1 MKTDRHIT
9 APGRLVTAIELGSD
23 WVKLV
28 QVDRRGRSPA
38 ISRIVA
44 RKLDDGDI
52 ASGGLARAVKAL
64 NCGAGDVIACVPR
77 HAVTVRTF
85 ELPSSDPREVGDM
98 IDLQIAKQTPYS
110 RDEIV
115 FDYRL
120 SEGVREG
127 YTRVMLVIAPS
138 AAMRQR
144 CRVLEDVGLNV
155 RLVTVSTD
163 GLVGAIQHKMDSGAI
178 GLGGDIAVLD
188 VDASASE
195 ILVLQNGMVLFSRGL
210 AVGAKD
216 VSDDPIAGSER
227 LIQET
232 ARALETFRHESST
245 GGRLDRLLLSGA
257 LRDLDGLTDRLR
269 AILGLPV
276 ERFDVTTETTV
287 AGGFAPGEAR
297 GRDVALTAVAG
308 AALAPDRLD
317 IDLTPESILARR
329 AVSRRA
335 AEMTVTAILIVAG
348 VVLVSLA
355 VESRLF
361 AQQHYLERLNA
372 LVKSTTT
379 AADEIDS
386 MKHKVALV
394 TGRARSGMVP
404 VAVLAE
410 LPALVSPDVSLT
422 SLELVNGRL
431 TLRGVTLGGS
441 EVSSRL
447 VSTME
452 SSPLF
457 REVKRPRTLSAK
469 DRTEFEIVCETGKKH
484 P

>member
-9 APGRLVTAIELGSD
+9 ALGRFVTAIELGSD

-28 QVDRRGRSPA
+28 QADRRGRSPT

-44 RKLDDGDI
+44 RKLDDGEI
-52 ASGGLARAVKAL
+52 ASGGLARAIKGL
-64 NCGAGDVIACVPR
+64 NHGAGDVIACVPR
-77 HAVTVRTF
+77 QAVTVRTF
-85 ELPSSDPREVGDM
+85 ELPSADPREVGDM

-120 SEGVREG
+120 SDGAREG

-138 AAMRQR
+138 AVMRQR
-144 CRVLEDVGLNV
+144 CRVLEDLGLNV

-163 GLVGAIQHKMDSGAI
+163 GLVGAIQHKMDAGAI

-216 VSDDPIAGSER
+216 VAEDPVTGSER

-232 ARALETFRHESST
+232 ARALETFRHESSS
-245 GGRLDRLLLSGA
+245 GGRLDRLLVSGA

-276 ERFDVTTETTV
+276 ERFDITAEAPL
-287 AGGFAPGEAR
+287 AGGSASDAAR
-297 GRDVALTAVAG
+297 GRGVALTAVAG
-308 AALAPDRLD
+308 VALAPDRLE
-317 IDLTPESILARR
+317 IDLTPESILSRRAVARR
-329 AVSRRA
+329 AA
-335 AEMTVTAILIVAG
+335 QMTVTAVLIVAG
-348 VVLVSLA
+348 LVLVSLS

-361 AQQHYLERLNA
+361 ARQHYLERLNA
-372 LVKSTTT
+372 LVRSTTT

-410 LPALVSPDVSLT
+410 LHSLIGPDVSLT
-422 SLELVNGRL
+422 SLELENGRL
-431 TLRGVTLGGS
+431 ILRGVTLGGS

-447 VSTME
+447 VNTME

-457 REVKRPRTLSAK
+457 HEVKRTRSSSTK
-469 DRTEFEIVCETGKKH
+469 DRTEFEITCDTGKKH

>member
-1 MKTDRHIT
+1 M
-9 APGRLVTAIELGSD
+9 VTAIELGSD

-28 QVDRRGRSPA
+28 QVDRRGRSPVIA
-38 ISRIVA
+38 RVMA
-44 RKLDDGDI
+44 RKLDEGEV

-77 HAVTVRTF
+77 QAVTVRTF
-85 ELPSSDPREVGDM
+85 ELPSADPHEIGDM

-120 SEGVREG
+120 SEGAREG

-138 AAMRQR
+138 AVMRQR
-144 CRVLEDVGLNV
+144 CRVLEDLGLNV

-163 GLVGAIQHKMDSGAI
+163 GIVGAVQHRMDAGAI

-216 VSDDPIAGSER
+216 VAEDPVTGSER

-232 ARALETFRHESST
+232 ARALETFRHESPS
-245 GGRLDRLLLSGA
+245 GRLDRLLLSGA

-276 ERFDVTTETTV
+276 ERFDVTAEAPS
-287 AGGFAPGEAR
+287 AGASALEDAR

-335 AEMTVTAILIVAG
+335 AAMTVTAVLIAAVIVLASLIV
-348 VVLVSLA
+348 
-355 VESRLF
+355 ESTLF
-361 AQQHYLERLNA
+361 ARQHYLARLNA

-379 AADEIDS
+379 AADEIES

-394 TGRARSGMVP
+394 TSRARGGMLP
-404 VAVLAE
+404 VAVVAE
-410 LPALVSPDVSLT
+410 LHALIGPDISLT
-422 SLELVNGRL
+422 SLELEEGRL
-431 TLRGVTLGGS
+431 TLRGVSLGGP

-447 VSTME
+447 VSTMAA
-452 SSPLF
+452 SPLF
-457 REVKRPRTLSAK
+457 REVKRPRTLSVK
-469 DRTEFEIVCETGKKH
+469 DRTEFEIVCETGMKH

>member
-28 QVDRRGRSPA
+28 QAERHGRA
-38 ISRIVA
+38 TTISRIVA
-44 RKLDDGDI
+44 RKLDDSEI
-52 ASGGLARAVKAL
+52 AGGGLARAVKAL
-64 NCGAGDVIACVPR
+64 NCAAGDVIACVPR
-77 HAVTVRTF
+77 QAVTVRTF
-85 ELPSSDPREVGDM
+85 ELPSADPREVGDM

-120 SEGVREG
+120 SEGAREG

-138 AAMRQR
+138 PVMRQR
-144 CRVLEDVGLNV
+144 CRVLEDLGLNV

-163 GLVGAIQHKMDSGAI
+163 GLVGAIQHKMDAGAI

-195 ILVLQNGMVLFSRGL
+195 VLVLQNGMVLFSRGL

-216 VSDDPIAGSER
+216 VAEDPVTGSER

-232 ARALETFRHESST
+232 ARALETFRHESSS

-257 LRDLDGLTDRLR
+257 LRDLDGLSDRLR
-269 AILGLPV
+269 AIVGLPV
-276 ERFDVTTETTV
+276 ERFDITTDAPS
-287 AGGFAPGEAR
+287 AGGSTSEEAR
-297 GRDVALTAVAG
+297 GRGVALTAVAG

-335 AEMTVTAILIVAG
+335 AAMTVTAVFFVAG
-348 VVLVSLA
+348 LVLVSLW

-361 AQQHYLERLNA
+361 ARQHYLELLKAR
-372 LVKSTTT
+372 VKLTTT
-379 AADEIDS
+379 SADEIES

-410 LPALVSPDVSLT
+410 LHALIGPDISLT
-422 SLELVNGRL
+422 SLELQSGRL
-431 TLRGVTLGGS
+431 TLRGVTLGGP

-447 VSTME
+447 VNSLE

-457 REVKRPRTLSAK
+457 HEVKPPRTTTAK

>member
-1 MKTDRHIT
+1 MKTDRLIR

-28 QVDRRGRSPA
+28 QADRHGRSPV
-38 ISRIVA
+38 ISRVMV
-44 RKLDDGDI
+44 RKLDEGDV
-52 ASGGLARAVKAL
+52 ASGALARAVKAL

-85 ELPSSDPREVGDM
+85 ELPSADPREVGDM

-120 SEGVREG
+120 SEGAREG

-138 AAMRQR
+138 AVMRQR
-144 CRVLEDVGLNV
+144 CRILEDLGLNV

-163 GLVGAIQHKMDSGAI
+163 GLVGAIQHRMDAGAL
-178 GLGGDIAVLD
+178 GLGGGIAVLD

-195 ILVLQNGMVLFSRGL
+195 VLVLQDGMVLFSRGL

-216 VSDDPIAGSER
+216 VAEDPIAGSER

-232 ARALETFRHESST
+232 ARALETFRHESPS
-245 GGRLDRLLLSGA
+245 GRLERLLLSGA
-257 LRDLDGLTDRLR
+257 LRDLDGLDDRLR

-276 ERFDVTTETTV
+276 ERFDFATETIP
-287 AGGFAPGEAR
+287 AGRGSTPDDAR
-297 GRDVALTAVAG
+297 GREVSLTAVAG

-317 IDLTPESILARR
+317 IDLTPDSILARR
-329 AVSRRA
+329 AVARRA
-335 AEMTVTAILIVAG
+335 AAMTVTAVLIVAAL
-348 VVLVSLA
+348 VLMSLF

-361 AQQHYLERLNA
+361 ERQHYLASLNA
-372 LVKSTTT
+372 RVKSTTA
-379 AADEIDS
+379 AADEIES

-394 TGRARSGMVP
+394 TGRARGGMVP
-404 VAVLAE
+404 VTVLAE
-410 LPALVSPDVSLT
+410 LHTLIGSDISLT
-422 SLELVNGRL
+422 SLELEDGRL
-431 TLRGVTLGGS
+431 TLRGVTLGGP
-441 EVSSRL
+441 EVSSSL
-447 VSTME
+447 VATMGH
-452 SSPLF
+452 SLLF
-457 REVKRPRTLSAK
+457 HDVKRPRTQSAK
-469 DRTEFEIVCETGKKH
+469 DRTEFEIVCETGAKH